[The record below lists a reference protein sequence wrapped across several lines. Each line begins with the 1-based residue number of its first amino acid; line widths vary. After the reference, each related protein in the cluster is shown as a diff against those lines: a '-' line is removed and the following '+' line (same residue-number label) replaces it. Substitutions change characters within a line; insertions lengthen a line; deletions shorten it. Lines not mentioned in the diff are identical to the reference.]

1 MSNENSF
8 TSLTSIV
15 EHIHDLAEDAD
26 NLHVDDILDMIGS
39 RSFGP
44 LMVVPALMA
53 VIPFIG
59 AIPGM
64 TIITG
69 LAIMAIACQIL
80 LGRSRVWVP
89 KKVRDIPLDLAALKK
104 GANGFEG
111 TAKFIDK
118 FMTYRFAWATRG
130 IGLWVTALVM
140 VILGFVMLPTALL
153 PWAVLVPGMAALIL
167 ALGITARDGLV
178 VVVGWLLA
186 SGAVYAVYLFAA
198 SSDSIAVSL

>member
-1 MSNENSF
+1 MSDSNSF
-8 TSLTSIV
+8 TSLSSIV
-15 EHIHDLAEDAD
+15 DHIHDLAEDAD
-26 NLHVDDILDMIGS
+26 SLHVDDILEMIGS

-69 LAIMAIACQIL
+69 LAIVAIACQIL
-80 LGRSRVWVP
+80 LGRSHVWVP
-89 KKVRDIPLDLAALKK
+89 KKVRQIPLDRSALKK
-104 GANGFEG
+104 GAGGFEG

-118 FMTYRFAWATRG
+118 FMTYRLAWATRG
-130 IGLWVTALVM
+130 AGLWVTALVM
-140 VILGFVMLPTALL
+140 VILGVVMLPTALL

-167 ALGITARDGLV
+167 ALGITARDGFV
-178 VVVGWLLA
+178 VIIGWLLA
-186 SGAVYAVYLFAA
+186 AGAVYAVYSFAA
-198 SSDSIAVSL
+198 SSESISV